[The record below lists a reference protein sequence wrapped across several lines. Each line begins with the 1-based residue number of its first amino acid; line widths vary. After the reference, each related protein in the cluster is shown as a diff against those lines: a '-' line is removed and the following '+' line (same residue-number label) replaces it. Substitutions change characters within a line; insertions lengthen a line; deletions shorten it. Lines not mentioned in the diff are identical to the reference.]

1 MKVYLV
7 TGGAGFI
14 GSNLVEH
21 LCKTNKVVVIDDLS
35 SGFESNLPDSD
46 NLRFINADLINFD
59 LYSIKEQISG
69 VIHLAAQASVP
80 LSIEQFKNSSNTN
93 LLGMTNIMDFCV
105 NKSLPFVYAS
115 SSAIYGNLS
124 LGDDKVESNDILS
137 PYACDKHVMEEYSK
151 MCFDTYNLSS
161 LGLRFFNVYGPKQ
174 DPSNPY
180 SGVISIFADQ
190 IINKRGITINGGY
203 QTRDFIYIDDVVLC
217 IISALKMVS
226 EEKICD
232 QINILTGK
240 SFSIDFLAE
249 EISRITGNK
258 VEINYEDLKIGDPE
272 KSQGTIEKIEKV
284 LNISIKNF
292 TDLSSG
298 LEQTIK
304 FIKNN
309 K

>member
-1 MKVYLV
+1 MKVFLV

-21 LCKTNKVVVIDDLS
+21 LCKNNKVVVIDDLS

-46 NLRFINADLINFD
+46 NLRFINTDLVNFD
-59 LYSIKEQISG
+59 LYSIKEQING

-80 LSIEQFKNSSNTN
+80 LSIEQFKNSSNIN

-217 IISALKMVS
+217 IISALKKVS

-232 QINILTGK
+232 QINVLTGK

-258 VEINYEDLKIGDPE
+258 VEINYEDLEKSDPE
-272 KSQGTIEKIEKV
+272 KSQGTIEKLEQV
-284 LNISIKNF
+284 LNISINTF
-292 TDLSSG
+292 TDFSSG
-298 LEQTIK
+298 LEKTIK

-309 K
+309 I